1 MEKIQFFIKNCKKEE
16 NVMGKVFAVAN
27 QKGGVGKSTTVV
39 NLAAYFGSVDKKV
52 LCIDIDAQGNTT
64 TGFGIRKKSVQY
76 SSYDVLI
83 GQARIQEAIIRTE
96 FKNVSIVPA
105 TSALAGGEIEMIEID
120 DRMNRLKMQLLT
132 CRLDYDYIF
141 IDCPPSL
148 SLMTI
153 NGLVACDKIIVPMQA
168 EFYALEGLSQLMET
182 IKIVK
187 NKYNSSLDIEGILFT
202 MFDQRLNVSQQVLK
216 EVEKFFPGKTFNT
229 KIPRNV
235 RLSEAPSY
243 GKPVMYYDK
252 NSKGAEAYELLG
264 LEISGEKQPPK
275 EKRKF
280 FGRK

>member
-1 MEKIQFFIKNCKKEE
+1 
-16 NVMGKVFAVAN
+16 MGKIYAIAN

-39 NLAAYFGSVDKKV
+39 NLAAYLGSRDKKV

-64 TGFGIRKKSVQY
+64 TGLGIRKKSIEF
-76 SSYDVLI
+76 SSYEVLI
-83 GQARIQEAIIRTE
+83 GQVRIQEAIVRTE

-105 TSALAGGEIEMIEID
+105 TSALAGGEIEMTEID

-132 CRLDYDYIF
+132 CRLDYDYVL

-168 EFYALEGLSQLMET
+168 EFFALEGLSQLMET

-187 NKYNSSLDIEGILFT
+187 SKFNQSLEIEGILFT
-202 MFDQRLNVSQQVLK
+202 MFDPRLNVSGQVVE
-216 EVEKFFPGKTFNT
+216 EVEKYFPGKIFNT

-235 RLSEAPSY
+235 RLSEAPSH

-252 NSKGAEAYELLG
+252 SSKGAEYYELLG
-264 LEISGEKQPPK
+264 HEILGEEPIVKK
-275 EKRKF
+275 EKRKL